1 LVFETVQND
10 VCHTNFAAEDRN
22 FNDHLA
28 HTAKGID
35 FGSLSYRPEGY
46 SKVKEFMSKLVFYS

>member
-1 LVFETVQND
+1 LVFETGQND
-10 VCHTNFAAEDRN
+10 VCVVCHTNFAAEDRN

-35 FGSLSYRPEGY
+35 FG
-46 SKVKEFMSKLVFYS
+46 